1 MLDQNLTS
9 CSKSFAN
16 SALLDSYLKP
26 TYETTADHHTPV
38 SPDMIMVLLH
48 CGTTCCPT
56 TTSHSHSSF
65 LSYFSK
71 SSLLFDSVLRIL
83 VHINEKGAEYMVM
96 INKTSSKPYYEQ
108 LILSIKEDIL
118 HGVLRPSDQIPSVR
132 EMAKRLLM
140 NPNTVSKAYNKISR
154 K

>member
-48 CGTTCCPT
+48 CGLLVAQPQRVIV
-56 TTSHSHSSF
+56 TSPF
-65 LSYFSK
+65 CLILAK
-71 SSLLFDSVLRIL
+71 VLIFDSVLRIL
-83 VHINEKGAEYMVM
+83 VHINERG
-96 INKTSSKPYYEQ
+96 
-108 LILSIKEDIL
+108 
-118 HGVLRPSDQIPSVR
+118 
-132 EMAKRLLM
+132 
-140 NPNTVSKAYNKISR
+140 
-154 K
+154 